1 LLSIG
6 TGQFSSVIDQEV
18 DMKRST
24 ALALLSVVVSSIG
37 VLCATA
43 EGRQWLLA
51 VAGDQVDSVL
61 DTIAVTPEQ
70 RQALEQV
77 QSAVQSH
84 VAARV
89 ELLRSMLR
97 CAAARHNQR
106 HQVLLTVPPLGP
118 LSDWNARPQ
127 RVWGW
132 SGSHRPGDGY
142 LPPRPGSFAT
152 EWRSCRPF
160 GPR

>member
-70 RQALEQV
+70 RQTLDQV
-77 QSAVQSH
+77 QTAVVSH
-84 VAARV
+84 LAAHV
-89 ELLRSMLR
+89 EQLRSMLR
-97 CAAARHNQR
+97 CAAARHDQP
-106 HQVLLTVPPLGP
+106 HQLLLTLPPLGS
-118 LSDWNARPQ
+118 LSEMTGKSQ
-127 RVWGW
+127 RIWGW
-132 SGSHRPGDGY
+132 NGSHRPGDAC

-152 EWRSCRPF
+152 EWRSCRTF

>member
-1 LLSIG
+1 
-6 TGQFSSVIDQEV
+6 
-18 DMKRST
+18 MKRST

-43 EGRQWLLA
+43 EGRQWLRD
-51 VAGDQVDSVL
+51 VAADQVDSLL

-70 RQALEQV
+70 RQTLEQV
-77 QSAVQSH
+77 QTAVQSH
-84 VAARV
+84 LAAHV
-89 ELLRSMLR
+89 EQLRSMLR
-97 CAAARHNQR
+97 CAAARHDQPR
-106 HQVLLTVPPLGP
+106 QLLLTLPPLGS
-118 LSDWNARPQ
+118 LSEWSGKPQ
-127 RVWGW
+127 RIWGW
-132 SGSHRPGDGY
+132 NGSHRPGNGC

>member
-1 LLSIG
+1 
-6 TGQFSSVIDQEV
+6 
-18 DMKRST
+18 MKRST

-43 EGRQWLLA
+43 EGRQWLRA
-51 VAGDQVDSVL
+51 VAADQVESLL

-70 RQALEQV
+70 RQTLEQV
-77 QSAVQSH
+77 QTAVQSH
-84 VAARV
+84 LAAHV
-89 ELLRSMLR
+89 EQLRSMLR
-97 CAAARHNQR
+97 CAATRHDQP
-106 HQVLLTVPPLGP
+106 HQLLLTLPPLGS
-118 LSDWNARPQ
+118 LSEMTGKPQ
-127 RVWGW
+127 RIWGW
-132 SGSHRPGDGY
+132 SGSHRPGDGC